1 MSDLTMMAKQY
12 LNSPYKWGGNGP
24 FKFDCSGLVL
34 KCLSDVGI
42 LLADTTAQ
50 GLHAWC
56 FKQNTFYSS
65 NPNEDC
71 LLFFGKS
78 TEKISHIAIAINER
92 FMIEAGGG
100 DSTFTN
106 PTQEMLRMKDARV
119 RIKDIKR
126 RKDLV
131 DCIKIVY

>member
-1 MSDLTMMAKQY
+1 MSDLSMMAKQY
-12 LNSPYKWGGNGP
+12 LNSEYLWGGNGP

-50 GLHAWC
+50 GLHDWC

-65 NPNEDC
+65 NPDEDC

-78 TEKISHIAIAINER
+78 TEKITHIAIAINER

-100 DSTFTN
+100 DSSFKN

-131 DCIKIVY
+131 DCVKIVY